1 MEEIM
6 RLVLLGAPGAGK
18 GTQAKKLIEKYGI
31 PQISTGDL
39 LRAAVAA
46 GTPLGKEAKS
56 FMDKGELVPDRVVLG
71 MVEERLKQDDC
82 KKGYILDGFPR
93 NTAQA
98 EALDKQLAS
107 LGMSLSAALSVDVPF
122 EDLMKRLTGRR
133 TCKACGQMYNV
144 YFNPPRKEGACDK
157 CGGALFQRDDDKEET
172 IKKRLEV
179 YNAQTAPL
187 IDYYRK
193 KGILSSVNGTGSI
206 DEIFRAVIK
215 ALGLK

>member
-1 MEEIM
+1 M

-46 GTPLGKEAKS
+46 GSQLGKEAKS

-82 KKGYILDGFPR
+82 RKGYILDGFPR

-98 EALDKQLAS
+98 EALDKMLDGM
-107 LGMSLSAALSVDVPF
+107 GMSLTAALSVDVPF

-144 YFNPPRKEGACDK
+144 YFNAPAKEGACDK

-187 IDYYRK
+187 IDYYGR
-193 KGILSSVNGTGSI
+193 KGILSSVKGSGSI
-206 DEIFRAVIK
+206 DDIFKAVCTS
-215 ALGLK
+215 LGLK

>member
-1 MEEIM
+1 M

-46 GTPLGKEAKS
+46 GTSLGKEAKS

-71 MVEERLKQDDC
+71 MVEERLKQDDAR
-82 KKGYILDGFPR
+82 KGYILDGFPR

-98 EALDKQLAS
+98 EALDKMLGA
-107 LGMSLSAALSVDVPF
+107 LGMSLSAALSVDIPF

-133 TCKACGQMYNV
+133 TCKACGQMYNI
-144 YFNPPRKEGACDK
+144 YFNPPKKENTCDK

-172 IKKRLEV
+172 IKKRLDV
-179 YNAQTAPL
+179 YSAQTAPL

-206 DEIFRAVIK
+206 DQIFKEVCK
-215 ALGLK
+215 SLGLK

>member
-1 MEEIM
+1 M
-6 RLVLLGAPGAGK
+6 RIVLLGAPGAGK

-56 FMDKGELVPDRVVLG
+56 YMDKGELVPDSVVLG

-98 EALDKQLAS
+98 EALDKMLAS
-107 LGMSLSAALSVDVPF
+107 LNMPLTAAVSVDVPF

-133 TCKACGQMYNV
+133 TCKACGQMFNV
-144 YFNPPRKEGACDK
+144 YFSAPKKEGVCDK
-157 CGGALFQRDDDKEET
+157 CGGELFQRDDDKEAT

-179 YNAQTAPL
+179 YTAQTEPL
-187 IDYYRK
+187 MGYYQS
-193 KGILSSVNGTGSI
+193 KGILKSVSGTGSI
-206 DEIFRAVIK
+206 DEIFSKVCAILEGK
-215 ALGLK
+215 

>member
-1 MEEIM
+1 M
-6 RLVLLGAPGAGK
+6 RIVLLGAPGAGK

-39 LRAAVAA
+39 LRAAVSA
-46 GTPLGKEAKS
+46 GTALGKEAKS
-56 FMDKGELVPDRVVLG
+56 YMDKGELVPDSVVLG

-98 EALDKQLAS
+98 QALDKMLAA
-107 LGMSLSAALSVDVPF
+107 LNMSLTGAVSVDVPF

-133 TCKACGQMYNV
+133 TCKACGQMYNI
-144 YFNPPRKEGACDK
+144 YFSAPKKEGACDK
-157 CGGALFQRDDDKEET
+157 CSGELYQRDDDKEAT

-179 YNAQTAPL
+179 YTAQTEPL
-187 IDYYRK
+187 MGYYRN
-193 KGILSSVNGTGSI
+193 KGILNSVAGTGSI
-206 DEIFRAVIK
+206 DEIFSKVCAILEGK
-215 ALGLK
+215 

>member
-1 MEEIM
+1 M

-18 GTQAKKLIEKYGI
+18 GTQAKKLIERYVI

-46 GTPLGKEAKS
+46 GTALGKEAKS

-71 MVEERLKQDDC
+71 MVGERMKQDDC

-98 EALDKQLAS
+98 EALDKMLDT
-107 LGMSLSAALSVDVPF
+107 LKMPLTAALSVDVPF
-122 EDLMKRLTGRR
+122 ADLMKRLTGRR
-133 TCKACGQMYNV
+133 TCKGCGQMYNV
-144 YFNPPRKEGACDK
+144 YFNSPKKDGTCDK
-157 CGGALFQRDDDKEET
+157 CGGELFQRDDDKEET
-172 IKKRLEV
+172 IKKRLDV
-179 YNAQTAPL
+179 YSSQTAPL
-187 IDYYRK
+187 FDYYKK

-206 DEIFRAVIK
+206 DEIFRAVCNS
-215 ALGLK
+215 LGLK

>member
-1 MEEIM
+1 M
-6 RLVLLGAPGAGK
+6 RIVLLGAPGAGK
-18 GTQAKKLIEKYGI
+18 GTQAKKLVEKYAL

-46 GTPLGKEAKS
+46 GSSLGKEARS

-98 EALDKQLAS
+98 ESLDKMLDS
-107 LGMSLSAALSVDVPF
+107 LKMSLSAALSVDVPF

-144 YFNPPRKEGACDK
+144 YSSPSKKEGVCDK
-157 CGGALFQRDDDKEET
+157 CGGELFQRGDDKEET

-187 IDYYRK
+187 IDYYSK
-193 KGILSSVNGTGSI
+193 KGILKAVAGTGSI
-206 DEIFRAVIK
+206 DGIFKMVSE
-215 ALGLK
+215 ALGL

>member
-1 MEEIM
+1 M

-56 FMDKGELVPDRVVLG
+56 YMDKGELVPDSVVLG
-71 MVEERLKQDDC
+71 MVGERLRQDDA

-93 NTAQA
+93 NTIQA
-98 EALDKQLAS
+98 EALDRMLDS
-107 LGMSLSAALSVDVPF
+107 LKMPLDAALSVDVPF
-122 EDLMKRLTGRR
+122 DDLMKRLTGRR
-133 TCKACGQMYNV
+133 TCRLCGQMYNV
-144 YFNPPRKEGACDK
+144 YFNSPKENGKCDK
-157 CGGALFQRDDDKEET
+157 CGGELFQRDDDREET

-179 YNAQTAPL
+179 YNSQTAPL
-187 IDYYRK
+187 IEYYGRK
-193 KGILSSVNGTGSI
+193 SILKTVSGTGSI
-206 DEIFRAVIK
+206 DDIFNKVCK
-215 ALGLK
+215 ALGLNK